1 MGGRRPRTRMTCTM
15 VTAATDNRRR
25 AVRTQALRGGWTL
38 PELLGVILVAAVLML
53 IATLSVY
60 RGKAAADELA
70 CQDNI
75 RAIHSALQIYWTK
88 NRDPVTEERTYPVD
102 QTAFEQFLQDPAYF
116 PEELHCPLDNDGAY
130 HYQYSY
136 DAAVNPGPEGITI
149 TCPVPNSG
157 HGSL

>member
-1 MGGRRPRTRMTCTM
+1 MATASRKRKTEAIAAAGGRS
-15 VTAATDNRRR
+15 
-25 AVRTQALRGGWTL
+25 GWTL
-38 PELLGVILVAAVLML
+38 PELLGAILLAAVLLL

-70 CQDNI
+70 CQDNM

-88 NRDPVTEERTYPVD
+88 NRDPVTQEHTYPVD
-102 QTAFEQFLQDPAYF
+102 QAAFEQFLEDPAYF
-116 PEELHCPLDNDGAY
+116 PQEPHCPLDDEGTY

-136 DAAVNPGPEGITI
+136 DAASSPGPEGITI
-149 TCPVPNSG
+149 TCPVPYSG